1 MSFLFYNS
9 ELTNLTSVD
18 LFSILFHS
26 SLVLT
31 PLYLIYRINKKTKIL
46 RSDNLNND
54 NRNVNRNVNRNDD
67 RNDDNITKDTPDIIQ
82 LEDCDSNSESGSDSI
97 QGSDSDCASDVTIK
111 LKDQKNIEDSVNE
124 LSVKIQKIIDEL
136 SEL

>member
-54 NRNVNRNVNRNDD
+54 D

-82 LEDCDSNSESGSDSI
+82 LEDCDSNSESESDSI